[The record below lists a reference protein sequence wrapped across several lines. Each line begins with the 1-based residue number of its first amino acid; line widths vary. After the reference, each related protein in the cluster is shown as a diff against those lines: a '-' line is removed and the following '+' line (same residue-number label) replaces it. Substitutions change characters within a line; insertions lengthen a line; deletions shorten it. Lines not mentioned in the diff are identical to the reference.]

1 MKSGNLKHY
10 LLNPGYEQIF
20 LFDLRL
26 LSDLVSNYLIHLK
39 AHRHTALENTSEQL
53 NYNQTDLVELTQIS
67 ERTIRSIEQG
77 NGSSKIEYWW
87 KILDVLGLEMRIQF
101 KPMSDETR
109 KSI

>member
-1 MKSGNLKHY
+1 MNKQK
-10 LLNPGYEQIF
+10 F
-20 LFDLRL
+20 KDLGEKVRQ
-26 LSDLVSNYLIHLK
+26 
-39 AHRHTALENTSEQL
+39 RREQL
-53 NYNQTDLVELTQIS
+53 NYNQKDLVELTQIS

>member
-1 MKSGNLKHY
+1 MNKQK
-10 LLNPGYEQIF
+10 F
-20 LFDLRL
+20 KDLGEKIRQ
-26 LSDLVSNYLIHLK
+26 
-39 AHRHTALENTSEQL
+39 RREQL